1 MTDEALDAIEAAL
14 AKSKR
19 YAAVDPGAVRRIA
32 TKALRSA
39 GGDVADAV
47 KRTKRGLHEI
57 YGAYLPGSAPNYPG
71 MLRRLEKAIAEGTE
85 DAERGALAAAMAVH
99 ASTRERL
106 PHLETFYGE
115 IFDRIEAPS
124 SIRDVACGLNPLAIR
139 WMPLAGQVTYFASDI
154 DARQIEFLD
163 AALTAL
169 RVEHRAEVL
178 DLMTAPLDDPVDLT
192 LLLKTVP
199 CMERQESGAGWA
211 LIDRVNSPTVV
222 VTFPTKSLGQRSK
235 GMFQTYTAAF
245 EEHARGRPWT
255 YDRLEIPNELIYLVR
270 K

>member
-1 MTDEALDAIEAAL
+1 VTDEQLDAIEAAL

-19 YAAVDPGAVRRIA
+19 YAAVDPGAVRRMA
-32 TKALRSA
+32 AKALRSS
-39 GGDVADAV
+39 GGDLTDAV

-57 YGAYLPGSAPNYPG
+57 YGAYLPGSAPNYRG
-71 MLRRLEKAIAEGTE
+71 MLRRLEQAAADG
-85 DAERGALAAAMAVH
+85 DERRALESAMAVH

-106 PHLETFYGE
+106 PHLDEFYGA
-115 IFDRIEAPS
+115 IFERIDQPS
-124 SIRDVACGLNPLAIR
+124 SIRDLACGLNPLAVR
-139 WMPLAGQVTYFASDI
+139 WMPLAGEVTYHASDI

-163 AALTAL
+163 AALTTL
-169 RVEHRAEVL
+169 GVEHRTEVL
-178 DLMTAPLDDPVDLT
+178 DLMTAPLSDPVDLT

-199 CMERQESGAGWA
+199 CMERQEANAGWS
-211 LIDRVNSPTVV
+211 LIERVNSPTVV

-245 EEHARGRPWT
+245 EEHVRGRPWT